1 MAIGADSS
9 KAAAPQIASEPSL
22 AERLCLDIG
31 PPTERTAFLTV
42 TLDASTRLSIS
53 YACDC

>member
-42 TLDASTRLSIS
+42 TLDASTRLAIS